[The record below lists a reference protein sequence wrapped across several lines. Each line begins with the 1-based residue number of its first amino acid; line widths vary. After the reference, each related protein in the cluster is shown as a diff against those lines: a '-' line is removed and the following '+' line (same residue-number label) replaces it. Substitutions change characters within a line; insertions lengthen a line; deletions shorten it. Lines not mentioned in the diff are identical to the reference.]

1 MVVLRDF
8 KNFPLVDYLWNWSHR
23 FRPARP
29 AIKDHSTTS
38 TRRWVRST
46 SSRRRGPRSGCLY
59 IMLIHDS
66 YIFYWFLN
74 FVYSNSICRNGST
87 NSHNNKESDN
97 NAIPW
102 RNSSANHGLDSTLR
116 NLIDDSVQ
124 EESTTASSA
133 GILSVNSTSSPRQ
146 SVLTGSEAA
155 DPSND
160 DHSQGSSHSLSG
172 LDSPLLP
179 PPVRFSCI
187 QGYVRNCHFCSSYRA
202 KCYYFLRLLLSLH
215 LTRLFIDVP
224 HIEAQLKLFDW
235 ISSRSAVIY
244 TAM

>member
-1 MVVLRDF
+1 M
-8 KNFPLVDYLWNWSHR
+8 
-23 FRPARP
+23 
-29 AIKDHSTTS
+29 
-38 TRRWVRST
+38 
-46 SSRRRGPRSGCLY
+46 
-59 IMLIHDS
+59 
-66 YIFYWFLN
+66 
-74 FVYSNSICRNGST
+74 YSNSIFRNGST

-102 RNSSANHGLDSTLR
+102 RNSSANHGFDSTLR

-172 LDSPLLP
+172 LDSPLPP
-179 PPVRFSCI
+179 PPVRCCCI
-187 QGYVRNCHFCSSYRA
+187 QGCVRKKSVLKDGRRPAVSSWQRYWVQLSGPNLLFYQP
-202 KCYYFLRLLLSLH
+202 KHLRGYD
-215 LTRLFIDVP
+215 F
-224 HIEAQLKLFDW
+224 FF
-235 ISSRSAVIY
+235 Y
-244 TAM
+244 

>member
-1 MVVLRDF
+1 M
-8 KNFPLVDYLWNWSHR
+8 
-23 FRPARP
+23 
-29 AIKDHSTTS
+29 
-38 TRRWVRST
+38 
-46 SSRRRGPRSGCLY
+46 
-59 IMLIHDS
+59 
-66 YIFYWFLN
+66 
-74 FVYSNSICRNGST
+74 YSNSIFRNGST

-102 RNSSANHGLDSTLR
+102 RNSSANHGFDSTLR

-124 EESTTASSA
+124 EESTTAPYSA

-146 SVLTGSEAA
+146 SVLTGSDVA

-179 PPVRFSCI
+179 PPVRFCSI
-187 QGYVRNCHFCSSYRA
+187 QGCVRNCHFCSSYWA
-202 KCYYFLRLLLSLH
+202 KCYYFLCLVLSLH
-215 LTRLFIDVP
+215 LTRLVIDVP
-224 HIEAQLKLFDW
+224 HPEAQLKLFCW
-235 ISSRSAVIY
+235 ISSHSTVIY